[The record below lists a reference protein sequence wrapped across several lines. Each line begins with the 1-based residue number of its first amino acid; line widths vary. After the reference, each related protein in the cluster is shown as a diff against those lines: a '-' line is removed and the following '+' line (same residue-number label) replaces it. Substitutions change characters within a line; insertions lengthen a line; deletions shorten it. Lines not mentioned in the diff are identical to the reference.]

1 MDQLL
6 RSRLGY
12 RMLTYGVMGYPLILS
27 WRRGWLRSPRG
38 DAKAMLR
45 DGRIL
50 TCELG
55 DATQRTMYL
64 GLFDPAETRLVRE
77 ILSEGD
83 TFIDV
88 GAHIGWFS
96 TIGSNRVGPAGRVVA
111 FEPYESNISALK
123 INLHQNDCTNVHVVE
138 SALGNQAGTLTLSK
152 PGGDSGAV
160 TALDWAHEGGIEVA
174 VATLDEVNEIFGN
187 VTLLKID
194 VEGWELHVFQ
204 GGRETLSRT
213 KYVIFEINSEAIAM
227 AGSSLEEI
235 VDLLR
240 SVGFTTFLEIK
251 EGGLRRFVRSPV
263 TNVLA
268 LRSTGS
274 HPLANGENLGLSRR
288 TRRLLRDVARA

>member
-12 RMLTYGVMGYPLILS
+12 RLLASGVLGYVFILS

-38 DAKAMLR
+38 DATATLR
-45 DGRIL
+45 DGRLL
-50 TCELG
+50 TCQLG

-83 TFIDV
+83 TFVDV

-96 TIGSNRVGPAGRVVA
+96 TLGSKRVGSAGRVVA

-123 INLHQNDCTNVHVVE
+123 ENLHQNDCTNVRVVE
-138 SALGNQAGTLTLSK
+138 SALGSQAGTLTLSQ

-160 TALDWAHEGGIEVA
+160 TALDWDNEGGIEVA
-174 VATLDEVNEIFGN
+174 VVTLDEVNEVLGD

-194 VEGWELHVFQ
+194 VEGWELHVLQ
-204 GGRETLSRT
+204 GARETLSRT
-213 KYVIFEINSEAIAM
+213 RYVIFEINSPAIAK
-227 AGSSLEEI
+227 AGSSPEEI
-235 VDLLR
+235 LELLR
-240 SVGFTTFLEIK
+240 NAGFTSFLEIT

-263 TNVLA
+263 SNVLA
-268 LRSTGS
+268 LRSGGS
-274 HPLANGENLGLSRR
+274 HAVTYGQKLGLSRR
-288 TRRLLRDVARA
+288 ASRRLRAFASA